1 MWQKTA
7 PLEAVFGS
15 LSTQKSLHRRS
26 LVMFSLSLPPPSS
39 SSEAYFGSTSSVPR
53 MDSSRSTQPGHGS
66 RYIWDRVP
74 NQSSRLPPS
83 SSFLSVLPQ
92 YPRRP
97 PSSLLLSKLKLL
109 ISFEIPSMNEPS
121 SQSLSIAPR
130 LHWTDPVSRE
140 ETLARREQ
148 FRKISRRPPNHKSS
162 TKKVA
167 AYAKGVW
174 ERYVTHCVPHVRC
187 KRLTAYSQIL

>member
-15 LSTQKSLHRRS
+15 LSTQKSLHRRP
-26 LVMFSLSLPPPSS
+26 LLMFSLSLPPPSS

-109 ISFEIPSMNEPS
+109 ISFEIPYERTIITIPLHRSPS
-121 SQSLSIAPR
+121 
-130 LHWTDPVSRE
+130 
-140 ETLARREQ
+140 TLDR
-148 FRKISRRPPNHKSS
+148 S
-162 TKKVA
+162 
-167 AYAKGVW
+167 
-174 ERYVTHCVPHVRC
+174 CVPRGDIGETGAIS
-187 KRLTAYSQIL
+187 KD